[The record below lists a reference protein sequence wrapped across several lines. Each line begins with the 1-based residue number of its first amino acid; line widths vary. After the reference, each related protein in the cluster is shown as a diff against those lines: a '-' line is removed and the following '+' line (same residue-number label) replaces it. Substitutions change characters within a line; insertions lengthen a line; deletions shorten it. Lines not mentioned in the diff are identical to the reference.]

1 MLCVELWS
9 EKNENRNFHHYFF
22 FNIDF
27 SLDIANTALKFGAGN
42 PFNVREG
49 SVSQIL
55 YLDDTLYFM

>member
-1 MLCVELWS
+1 MIIGIFII
-9 EKNENRNFHHYFF
+9 N
-22 FNIDF
+22 F

-42 PFNVREG
+42 PFNVKEG